1 MRSTQVATG
10 IIAKER
16 LAASRPVRFSEAAFG
31 FALRRLSPS
40 SGPAHWKS
48 WEGAEA
54 LLIPE
59 PDLKTSQRLVK
70 TFHSSSVTPMLTFG
84 RSSFGPLVAVGA
96 GGAGTRWATL

>member
-1 MRSTQVATG
+1 MATG

-16 LAASRPVRFSEAAFG
+16 MAASSSVRHSEAAFAL
-31 FALRRLSPS
+31 ALRRLSPS

-54 LLIPE
+54 SLMPE

-70 TFHSSSVTPMLTFG
+70 TFHSSIVTPMFTFG
-84 RSSFGPLVAVGA
+84 RSSFGPLVVVGV
-96 GGAGTRWATL
+96 GGRDL